1 MNAET
6 PDPADAIRRE
16 YERIHAAA
24 DCIHAPGV
32 VQDAVTRLASTISTT
47 YAEQDPLVLCV
58 MVGGLRFT
66 SDLLGH
72 LHFPLELDYLQVSRY
87 RHGTRGGELDW
98 RRYPSASLRGRAVLI
113 VDDILDEGV
122 TLDAVV
128 QHCEDVGAASVA
140 TAVLVD
146 KRLPER
152 VLEADYF
159 ALEAPNRYLFGEGM
173 DFRGYG
179 RNLRGIWALPQ
190 D

>member
-1 MNAET
+1 MNAES
-6 PDPADAIRRE
+6 PGPAEPIRAE
-16 YERIHAAA
+16 YERMRDAA
-24 DCIHAPGV
+24 DCIHAPAV
-32 VQDAVTRLASTISTT
+32 VQDAVSRLAGTVTT
-47 YAEQDPLVLCV
+47 AYAEQDPLVLCV

-87 RHGTRGGELDW
+87 RLGTRGGELDW
-98 RRYPSASLRGRAVLI
+98 RRYPSASLRDRAVLI

-122 TLDAVV
+122 TLEAVV
-128 QHCEDVGAASVA
+128 QHCQDVGAASVA

-179 RNLRGIWALPQ
+179 RNLRGIWALPEG
-190 D
+190 